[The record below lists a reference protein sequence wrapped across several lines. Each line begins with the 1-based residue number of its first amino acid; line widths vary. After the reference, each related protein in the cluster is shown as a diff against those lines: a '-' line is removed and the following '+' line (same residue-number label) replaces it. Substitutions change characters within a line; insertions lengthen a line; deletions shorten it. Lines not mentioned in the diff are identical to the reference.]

1 MHQFC
6 CEKDALAVVVK
17 DATLA
22 QYYGIDFCV
31 LSYQKL
37 NTPFSAVYK
46 LLCKA
51 SDRTF
56 TLYLKTLCQHPI
68 PEKAMLGLKSEFEV
82 MRQLNQLFAD
92 SPRLNVPNPV
102 KFYPET
108 LSLLTEEV
116 IGGELETL
124 FSGAALLIR
133 RAPLKKALEM
143 AELAGMWLKQ
153 FQLMTKNLDM
163 AVSHIALADYCQ
175 ERLDSLIAKQV
186 PGVTKDMTDQLY
198 SLAEMADRQIIPEHI
213 FYCGCH
219 GDFAPHNIITDRQ
232 SLSVLDFTDYRL
244 DINLFDPINFMEK
257 VGRMHGYFRYRHAVV
272 EQLNH
277 HFLQGYGLLSEDV
290 VDSASYRLIRARC
303 VLLRIFNI
311 VLSDQ
316 KYSPQ
321 KRYNSKMYSE
331 SLAEFKKLLDC

>member
-1 MHQFC
+1 MSQYC
-6 CEKDALAVVVK
+6 CEEDALGVVVK

-22 QYYGIDFCV
+22 QYYGEDFCI

-37 NTPFSAVYK
+37 DTPFSAVYK

-51 SDRTF
+51 SGRTF
-56 TLYLKTLCQHPI
+56 NLYLKTLCQHPI
-68 PEKAMLGLKSEFEV
+68 PEKALLGLTSEFEI
-82 MRQLNQLFAD
+82 MQQLHQLFAA

-102 KFYPET
+102 KFYPDT

-116 IGGELETL
+116 IGTELETL

-143 AELAGMWLKQ
+143 AELAGVWLKQ
-153 FQLMTKNLDM
+153 FQFMTKNSDL
-163 AVSHIALADYCQ
+163 AVSHVALAHYCQ
-175 ERLDSLIAKQV
+175 ERLDYLLAKQV
-186 PGVTKDMTDQLY
+186 SGITKNMIGSIY
-198 SLAEMADRQIIPEHI
+198 KLAEIADQQVFPGHI

-244 DINLFDPINFMEK
+244 DINLFDPINFLEK

-272 EQLNH
+272 RQLNH
-277 HFLQGYGLLSEDV
+277 RFLQGYGLLSTEV
-290 VDSASYRLIRARC
+290 VDSASYRLIQARC

-311 VLSDQ
+311 ALADE

-321 KRYNSKMYSE
+321 KRYNSKMYLK
-331 SLAEFKKLLDC
+331 SLTEFKELIDC

>member
-6 CEKDALAVVVK
+6 CEEEALTVVVK

-22 QYYGIDFCV
+22 QHYGEDFCV

-51 SDRTF
+51 SERTF
-56 TLYLKTLCQHPI
+56 ILYLKTLCKHSI
-68 PEKAMLGLKSEFEV
+68 PEKAMLGITSEFEI
-82 MRQLNQLFAD
+82 MQQLNQLFAD
-92 SPRLNVPNPV
+92 SPRLNVPNPI

-116 IGGELETL
+116 IGAELETL

-153 FQLMTKNLDM
+153 FQLMTKNSDM
-163 AVSHIALADYCQ
+163 AVSHIALAHYCQ
-175 ERLDSLIAKQV
+175 ERLDYLIAKQV
-186 PGVTKDMTDQLY
+186 PGFTKNMTDKLY
-198 SLAEMADRQIIPEHI
+198 SLVDIADRQVFPEHI

-232 SLSVLDFTDYRL
+232 NLSVLDFTDYRL

-272 EQLNH
+272 EQLNY
-277 HFLQGYGLLSEDV
+277 HFQRGYGLLSEDV
-290 VDSASYRLIRARC
+290 VSSVSYRLIRARC

-311 VLSDQ
+311 VLADE
-316 KYSPQ
+316 KYSLQ
-321 KRYNSKMYSE
+321 KRCNSKMYLE
-331 SLAEFKKLLDC
+331 SLAEFNKLLDC